1 MENFT
6 LLPLLLLSFFVH
18 LCSAQNNATTHTLFN
33 ASIPV
38 TTVLI
43 NDTKGLRSVA
53 YYVSSGLA
61 IIDGDV
67 VYGTTAEFNNVIV
80 HTGIAQRDELLQE
93 ARKQRRANSIF
104 ANSGQLWPGGV
115 IKYKYDTPAT
125 ETKLQQRIKEA
136 IARWTSVVPC
146 ISFVQQ
152 PSSTTPSSD
161 VVTVI
166 DGDGCYATV
175 AGDVPGV
182 SKWMSP
188 CGVNEATHEWGH
200 VLGLHHEQK
209 RHDREFY
216 THFKCENVVDYPF
229 NVPLSDVKEKC
240 CGKTDH
246 CCGQACQFV
255 IDLSTYSNFF
265 GLENGGKYD
274 LDSLMHYRRNCFA
287 KPGTEVLTV
296 GPTNN
301 PSNPSV
307 GDIAR
312 IKELYGCGGSVPNPI
327 PGGICPISCKPLQN
341 TCHQPSAQ
349 TCIYPNPAHA
359 TPHSY
364 CACRPGFK
372 SAALNTDITKHWRLP
387 VIGQEHRVWVAEGV
401 ECNTLCD
408 GFGVDSCKE
417 VAMLPDSC
425 V

>member
-80 HTGIAQRDELLQE
+80 HTGIAQRDELLRE

-255 IDLSTYSNFF
+255 SFSIFILLHDTESTQTDQTTFGDL
-265 GLENGGKYD
+265 GDRPVDLLELLRPRK
-274 LDSLMHYRRNCFA
+274 RRKVRPRLAHALPPQLLREARHRSAHGRAHQQPLEPQRRRHCSHQRA
-287 KPGTEVLTV
+287 LRLRWQRAQPDTRWYLSHLVQTAPEHLPPAQRADVHLPQPG
-296 GPTNN
+296 
-301 PSNPSV
+301 
-307 GDIAR
+307 AR
-312 IKELYGCGGSVPNPI
+312 
-327 PGGICPISCKPLQN
+327 
-341 TCHQPSAQ
+341 
-349 TCIYPNPAHA
+349 NPAQLLRVQAGIQVGRAEHGHHE
-359 TPHSY
+359 TL
-364 CACRPGFK
+364 
-372 SAALNTDITKHWRLP
+372 AAAGHWT
-387 VIGQEHRVWVAEGV
+387 GTQGV
-401 ECNTLCD
+401 
-408 GFGVDSCKE
+408 GR
-417 VAMLPDSC
+417 
-425 V
+425 